1 MKAVIIAAGV
11 GSRLGKLT
19 KEIPKPLINVNGKSI
34 IERQIDSFR
43 KCGINE
49 IIVITGYKNHKFDLE
64 DVEYVFN
71 PDYAEVEQAF
81 SLLTARKK
89 IDDDV
94 IISFGDI
101 IFEDKILKQVLN
113 IKNDVVIG
121 VDHDWKKSYEKRMDN
136 SPTMSDFIAIKDG
149 KIIKLFRKS
158 TEFDE
163 GSIIAEFSGLFKL
176 SFYAVKKIIQ
186 TYEKLEMSHS
196 GKFHYADS
204 LKKAKI
210 IDLLQELFENGVEME
225 AVHLEGKWCEID
237 TPQDLDLARKM
248 FE

>member
-11 GSRLGKLT
+11 GSRLGELT
-19 KEIPKPLINVNGKSI
+19 KEIPKPLIDVNGKSI
-34 IERQIDSFR
+34 IERQINSFR
-43 KCGINE
+43 KFGINE
-49 IIVITGYKNHKFDLE
+49 IIVITGYQNHKFHLE
-64 DVEYVFN
+64 NIEYVFN
-71 PDYAEVEQAF
+71 PDYADVEQAF
-81 SLLTARKK
+81 SLLTARKQ
-89 IDDDV
+89 INDDV

-101 IFEDKILKQVLN
+101 IFEDKILKQ
-113 IKNDVVIG
+113 IMDTDNDIVIG
-121 VDHDWKKSYEKRMDN
+121 VDRDWKKSYEKRMDN
-136 SPTMSDFIAIKDG
+136 SPTMSDFIAIKNG
-149 KIIKLFRKS
+149 KIVKLFRKS
-158 TEFDE
+158 TEFDDE
-163 GSIIAEFSGLFKL
+163 SIIAEFSGLFKL
-176 SFYAVKKIIQ
+176 SFDAVKKIIE

-237 TPQDLDLARKM
+237 TPQDLNLARKM